1 MENQAKLPQQ
11 VGIYLVWTCYNL
23 GKLAF
28 LLILAFNNGFDDAR
42 VVAAQ
47 VDEDIADAIFPQGFE
62 KGERCCVSM
71 FWLIV

>member
-1 MENQAKLPQQ
+1 MENQAKLLQQ

-42 VVAAQ
+42 VVAA
-47 VDEDIADAIFPQGFE
+47 
-62 KGERCCVSM
+62 
-71 FWLIV
+71 